1 MDVEQHYRINNCEIG
16 LINKMKH
23 EHISPTSIIERA
35 TEYEPPKSIR
45 SFFIGR
51 PLSTADAP
59 HQTIGKAIGLA
70 VFASDALSSTAY
82 ATQEILGVI
91 AAAGAI
97 AYGYLFPISLA
108 IITLLA
114 IVTIS
119 YEQTIHAYP
128 GGGGAYIV
136 ARDNLGELPAQTAGA
151 ALLTDYILTVS
162 VSVSSGVAQIVSAY
176 PDMYPYRV
184 LIAVV
189 AVFFIMLINL
199 RGVKESGT
207 AFAIPTY
214 FFVVIMAFTVA
225 FGMFRYLTG
234 SLGTVI
240 DPPHFEAE
248 HLIATITPF
257 ILLHAFANG
266 TTALTGVEAISNG
279 ITAFKEPRSKNA
291 GITLIWM
298 SLILGSLFL
307 GLSFLTGQTQ
317 AVFSEQETV
326 ISQLARTIYG
336 GRGLPYLLLISG
348 TTVILIMAANT
359 AFADF
364 PRLGA
369 LHAGDGFLPRQ
380 LTYRGS
386 RLVYSRG
393 IVSLAIIASVLI
405 VIFQASV
412 TRLIPLYAIGVFLS
426 FTLSQAGMARRWWK
440 IGHLKEGEEIVEPG
454 STLRHEKGWQFR
466 MVINGFGA
474 ICTAIVMVVFAVT
487 KFTEGA
493 WVVLILTP
501 VLVTIF
507 FSIHHH
513 YKRLAK
519 KLSLENAGVIPP
531 HTIRHRVIMPV
542 SGVHQGTLAALRY
555 ARTLSD
561 DVTAVHVS
569 TEPAEA
575 EKVRK
580 KWETWGEGVR
590 LVMLKSPY
598 RLFLEPLL
606 EYIADISTVRQPGET
621 LTIVVP
627 EFISN
632 SALTAAL
639 HTNTAELLRNQL
651 RRQRGIVIINV
662 PYHVQED
669 K

>member
-1 MDVEQHYRINNCEIG
+1 MINQKDN
-16 LINKMKH
+16 
-23 EHISPTSIIERA
+23 SQTSIIERVA
-35 TEYEPPKSIR
+35 DYEPPRTLR
-45 SFFIGR
+45 SWLIGR
-51 PLSTADAP
+51 PLSTADAT
-59 HQTIGKAIGLA
+59 HQTIGKVVGLA

-91 AAAGAI
+91 AAAGTM

-162 VSVSSGVAQIVSAY
+162 VSISAGVAQIVSAY
-176 PDMYPYRV
+176 PALFPYRV
-184 LIAVV
+184 VIAVI

-214 FFVVIMAFTVA
+214 FFVIMMVGTVG
-225 FGMFRYLTG
+225 FGVFRYLTG
-234 SLGTVI
+234 SLGMVI
-240 DPPHFEAE
+240 DPPHFEAK
-248 HLIATITPF
+248 HVLSVITPF

-291 GITLIWM
+291 GVTLIWM

-307 GLSFLTGQTQ
+307 GLSFLTGKVQ
-317 AVFSEQETV
+317 AVFSEEETV
-326 ISQLARTIYG
+326 ISQLARTIYD
-336 GRGLPYLLLISG
+336 GRGALYLMLISG

-393 IVSLAIIASVLI
+393 IVSLAVIASVLI
-405 VIFQASV
+405 IIFQASV

-440 IGHLKEGEEIVEPG
+440 IGHLAEGVEVVEPG
-454 STLRHEKGWQFR
+454 STLKYEKGWQYR
-466 MVINGFGA
+466 MMINGFGA
-474 ICTAIVMVVFAVT
+474 VCTAVVMVVFAVT
-487 KFTEGA
+487 KFREGA

-513 YKRLAK
+513 YKGLAK
-519 KLSLENAGVIPP
+519 KLSLDNYGVIAP

-555 ARTLSD
+555 ARMLSD
-561 DVTAVHVS
+561 DITAVHV
-569 TEPAEA
+569 TIEPADA
-575 EKVRK
+575 EKVRQ
-580 KWETWGEGVR
+580 KWETWGEGIR
-590 LVMLKSPY
+590 MVMLDSPY

-606 EYIADISTVRQPGET
+606 GYIAEIAKQRQPGET
-621 LTIVVP
+621 ITIVVP
-627 EFISN
+627 EFVAESR
-632 SALTAAL
+632 LTEVL
-639 HTNTAELLRNQL
+639 HTNTADLLRSQL
-651 RRQRGIVIINV
+651 KRQHGIVIINV
-662 PYHVQED
+662 PYHVHEEVGEH
-669 K
+669 

>member
-1 MDVEQHYRINNCEIG
+1 MI
-16 LINKMKH
+16 KH
-23 EHISPTSIIERA
+23 EDYSQTSIIERA
-35 TEYEPPKSIR
+35 TDYVPPRTLQSW
-45 SFFIGR
+45 FIGR

-59 HQTIGKAIGLA
+59 HQTIGKVVGLA

-91 AAAGAI
+91 AAAGTI

-114 IVTIS
+114 IVTVS

-162 VSVSSGVAQIVSAY
+162 VSISAGVAQIVSAY
-176 PDMYPYRV
+176 PVLFPYRV
-184 LIAVV
+184 LIAVI

-207 AFAIPTY
+207 AFAVPTY
-214 FFVVIMAFTVA
+214 FFVVMMVFTVG
-225 FGMFRYLTG
+225 FGIFRYLTG
-234 SLGTVI
+234 SLGMVVDT
-240 DPPHFEAE
+240 PHFEVQ
-248 HLIATITPF
+248 HVISVITPF

-298 SLILGSLFL
+298 SMILGSLFL
-307 GLSFLTGQTQ
+307 GLSFLTGKVHP
-317 AVFSEQETV
+317 VFSEEETV
-326 ISQLARTIYG
+326 ISQLARTIYD
-336 GRGLPYLLLISG
+336 GRGIPYLMLISG
-348 TTVILIMAANT
+348 TTIILIMAANT

-369 LHAGDGFLPRQ
+369 LHASDGFLPRQ

-386 RLVYSRG
+386 RLVFSRG
-393 IVSLAIIASVLI
+393 IVALAVIASALI
-405 VIFQASV
+405 VLFQASV

-440 IGHLKEGEEIVEPG
+440 IGHLKEGEKIVEPG
-454 STLRHEKGWQFR
+454 STLSYESGWQTR
-466 MVINGFGA
+466 LVINGFGA
-474 ICTAIVMVVFAVT
+474 VCTAVVMVVFSVT
-487 KFTEGA
+487 KFAEGA

-501 VLVTIF
+501 ILVTIF

-513 YKRLAK
+513 YKGLAK
-519 KLSLENAGVIPP
+519 KLSLDNFGVIPP
-531 HTIRHRVIMPV
+531 HTTRHRVIMPV

-555 ARTLSD
+555 ARMLSD
-561 DVTAVHVS
+561 DVTAVHVAIES
-569 TEPAEA
+569 ADT
-575 EKVRK
+575 EKVRQ

-590 LVMLKSPY
+590 MVVLDSPY
-598 RLFLEPLL
+598 RLFAEPLL
-606 EYIADISTVRQPGET
+606 GYIAELANRRQPGET
-621 LTIVVP
+621 ITIVVP
-627 EFISN
+627 EFVSSN
-632 SALTAAL
+632 RLSGAL
-639 HTNTAELLRNQL
+639 HTNTANLLRDQLKNQH
-651 RRQRGIVIINV
+651 GIVITNV
-662 PYHVQED
+662 PYHVHAD
-669 K
+669 GAY

>member
-1 MDVEQHYRINNCEIG
+1 MINHQDN
-16 LINKMKH
+16 
-23 EHISPTSIIERA
+23 SQTTIIEREA
-35 TEYEPPKSIR
+35 THLPQRTLR
-45 SFFIGR
+45 SYFIGR

-59 HQTIGKAIGLA
+59 HQTIGKAVGLA

-97 AYGYLFPISLA
+97 AYGYLFPISIA

-176 PDMYPYRV
+176 PDLFPYRV
-184 LIAVV
+184 AIAVV
-189 AVFFIMLINL
+189 AVMLIMLINL

-214 FFVVIMAFTVA
+214 FFVVVMAITV
-225 FGMFRYLTG
+225 GIGLFRFFSG
-234 SLGTVI
+234 SLGAVV
-240 DPPHFEAE
+240 DPPHFEPRDV
-248 HLIATITPF
+248 ISVITPF

-298 SLILGSLFL
+298 SVILGSLFL
-307 GLSFLTGQTQ
+307 GLSFLTGKIH
-317 AVFSEQETV
+317 AVFSEEETV
-326 ISQLARTIYG
+326 ISQLARTVYD
-336 GRGLPYLLLISG
+336 GRGWLYYMLISG

-393 IVSLAIIASVLI
+393 IMTLAVIASILI
-405 VIFQASV
+405 IIFQASV
-412 TRLIPLYAIGVFLS
+412 TKLIPLYAIGVFLS

-440 IGHLKEGEEIVEPG
+440 IGHLKPGEEVIEPG
-454 STLRHEKGWQFR
+454 STLRFEKGWQYR

-474 ICTAIVMVVFAVT
+474 VCTAVVMVVFAVT
-487 KFTEGA
+487 KFKEGA

-501 VLVTIF
+501 ILVTIF

-513 YKRLAK
+513 YKNVASN
-519 KLSLENAGVIPP
+519 LSLDNFGAIPP
-531 HTIRHRVIMPV
+531 HAIRHRVIMPV
-542 SGVHQGTLAALRY
+542 SGVHQGSLAALRY
-555 ARTLSD
+555 ARMLSD
-561 DVTAVHVS
+561 DVTAVHVAID
-569 TEPAEA
+569 PAEA
-575 EKVRK
+575 GKVKK
-580 KWETWGEGVR
+580 KWEMWGEGVR
-590 LVMLKSPY
+590 MVMLNSPY

-606 EYIADISTVRQPGET
+606 EYITEISERRQPGET
-621 LTIVVP
+621 ITIIVP
-627 EFISN
+627 EFIPNNFLGS
-632 SALTAAL
+632 AL
-639 HTNTAELLRNQL
+639 HTNTADLLRSQL
-651 RRQRGIVIINV
+651 KRHEGIVIINV
-662 PYHVQED
+662 PYHLREHV
-669 K
+669 KSTVKS

>member
-1 MDVEQHYRINNCEIG
+1 MIKTEDMSH
-16 LINKMKH
+16 
-23 EHISPTSIIERA
+23 TSIIERVA
-35 TEYEPPKSIR
+35 DSKPPR
-45 SFFIGR
+45 TLASFFIGH

-97 AYGYLFPISLA
+97 AYGYLFPVSLA
-108 IITLLA
+108 IVTLLA

-176 PDMYPYRV
+176 PDLFPYRV
-184 LIAVV
+184 WIAVV

-199 RGVKESGT
+199 RGVKESGVT
-207 AFAIPTY
+207 FAIPTY
-214 FFVVIMAFTVA
+214 FFVVAMVFTVG
-225 FGMFRYLTG
+225 FGLFRYLTG
-234 SLGTVI
+234 SLGVVV
-240 DPPHFEAE
+240 DPPHFEAR
-248 HLIATITPF
+248 HVISVITPF

-279 ITAFKEPRSKNA
+279 ITAFKEPRSRNA

-298 SLILGSLFL
+298 SLILGALFL
-307 GLSFLTGQTQ
+307 ALSFLTGQVQ
-317 AVFSEQETV
+317 AVFSEEETV

-336 GRGLPYLLLISG
+336 GRDIPYLLLISG
-348 TTVILIMAANT
+348 TTIILIMAANT

-393 IVSLAIIASVLI
+393 IISLAIIASILI
-405 VIFQASV
+405 IIFQASV

-440 IGHLKEGEEIVEPG
+440 IGHLKAGEEIVEPG
-454 STLRHEKGWQFR
+454 STLKYEKGWKFR
-466 MVINGFGA
+466 MVVNGFGA
-474 ICTAIVMVVFAVT
+474 VCTAVVMVVFAVT
-487 KFTEGA
+487 KFSEGA

-501 VLVTIF
+501 LLVTIF

-513 YKRLAK
+513 YKGLAK
-519 KLSLENAGVIPP
+519 KLSLDNYNGIVP
-531 HTIRHRVIMPV
+531 HTLRHRVIMPV

-555 ARTLSD
+555 VRMLSN

-569 TEPAEA
+569 IEPAES

-590 LVMLKSPY
+590 LVMLDSPY

-606 EYIADISTVRQPGET
+606 EYIADIARQRQHGET
-621 LTIVVP
+621 ITIVVP
-627 EFISN
+627 EFVSN
-632 SALTAAL
+632 SRLTVAL
-639 HTNTAELLRNQL
+639 HTNTAELLRSQL
-651 RRQRGIVIINV
+651 KRQPGIVIINV
-662 PYHVQED
+662 PYHVQEGIEE
-669 K
+669 